1 MFNLGSRSRITYPD
15 NPKWLPPGFTL
26 CLKTEVPG
34 SALLAVGDIDSAAV
48 GERDRFDLEHQLGV
62 RQGPHLTD
70 RVSRIRLAEYLLTQ
84 LNHLGKMGHV
94 GDEDGDLDHLI
105 KTRSRCFEDAVEVA
119 DCLAGLSSE
128 VANADDFTL
137 IVDSGLSRH
146 EDEIANPEPL
156 GDVNRGEPVR
166 FGTDA
171 LRVGS
176 HLRILLRLWVGELC
190 LTGEFRS
197 PRSLSRD
204 NYKFEVGVRNN
215 HRMKHLGPRVGW
227 FLLLLCACSGAADQV
242 STELLDKDIT
252 NVVATSIEASATTT
266 SIGVTSTTADTKGA
280 KEFDVTILAPESA
293 TAYSEIEIKV
303 ASEEDIVA
311 TEIVS
316 DRLVLVSSTKTSAI
330 VRTPIVVQNQ
340 VIDYSIQVSTANGHS
355 KRMSQQIEVVLYEH
369 DVARTRHLNPADLEG
384 TSTEDY
390 AVFNFGFE
398 TVFVNERYSETYCY
412 PTLDNCNELD
422 GSFTADA
429 HNMMVGDFNGDG
441 HQDLVVGW
449 VIFPHTLSHKE
460 RSTVRVYLNDGT
472 GRLIADPTIYAS
484 GAPTERNMSYRLVVD
499 DFNLDGVDDIFA
511 GSQGLLKLLP
521 TGERVNDMD
530 PHVLLLSRDGK
541 LFDASDTI
549 DYRDTIFFAH
559 DASSGD
565 INGDGF
571 PDILAARTLFL
582 NDGGAGFVNSI
593 ENLPEGLRR
602 NDHYV
607 MSSLLEDFNGDGL
620 ADPVLFWGDETDSLN
635 PRPAQIAISDQQKP
649 SAQWKVHSLPTGPF
663 GLGTTKFNYAAAAD
677 IDGDGDAD
685 IVIGTTRAGS
695 LYYVGRFMQILRND
709 GSGNFT
715 DISQDAMGEQPR
727 ALNYKDPEVEVQCT
741 VWGEGQVVLLD
752 IDNDGDIDITD
763 RTNGGAQGAEEAC
776 PGIEIYLNDGNGSFS
791 RDESSQLA
799 WVRQHQI
806 PGFVALAPTG
816 HQIGN
821 AIPIDLDGRFGI
833 DYVAQI
839 RSPWGGL
846 YSFLYQVMS
855 LR

>member
-1 MFNLGSRSRITYPD
+1 MRGS
-15 NPKWLPPGFTL
+15 
-26 CLKTEVPG
+26 
-34 SALLAVGDIDSAAV
+34 
-48 GERDRFDLEHQLGV
+48 
-62 RQGPHLTD
+62 
-70 RVSRIRLAEYLLTQ
+70 LTQ
-84 LNHLGKMGHV
+84 LG
-94 GDEDGDLDHLI
+94 
-105 KTRSRCFEDAVEVA
+105 
-119 DCLAGLSSE
+119 
-128 VANADDFTL
+128 
-137 IVDSGLSRH
+137 
-146 EDEIANPEPL
+146 
-156 GDVNRGEPVR
+156 
-166 FGTDA
+166 A
-171 LRVGS
+171 L
-176 HLRILLRLWVGELC
+176 L
-190 LTGEFRS
+190 
-197 PRSLSRD
+197 
-204 NYKFEVGVRNN
+204 
-215 HRMKHLGPRVGW
+215 M
-227 FLLLLCACSGAADQV
+227 LLCACGSSGEPV
-242 STELLDKDIT
+242 STELSDE
-252 NVVATSIEASATTT
+252 NVPNAVETPAETTT
-266 SIGVTSTTADTKGA
+266 VDTGVGVTVTTTTVAY
-280 KEFDVTILAPESA
+280 KEDATDFDVTISAPERA
-293 TAYSEIEIKV
+293 NGYSEIEIQV
-303 ASEEDIVA
+303 ASEQDIVA
-311 TEIVS
+311 IEIISDLLVS
-316 DRLVLVSSTKTSAI
+316 LSSTKHSAI
-330 VRTPIVVQNQ
+330 VRTPIVQQNQ
-340 VIDYSIQVSTANGHS
+340 VIDYWIQVSTANGHS

-398 TVFVNERYSETYCY
+398 TVFVNERYNETYCY
-412 PTLDNCNELD
+412 PTLDNCND
-422 GSFTADA
+422 VGGSFTADA

-449 VIFPHTLSHKE
+449 VIFPHTLSHEE
-460 RSTVRVYLNDGT
+460 RSTVRVYLNDGA

-484 GAPTERNMSYRLVVD
+484 GAPPERNMSYRLVVD

-521 TGERVNDMD
+521 TGERVMDMD

-541 LFDASDTI
+541 LVDASDTI

-620 ADPVLFWGDETDSLN
+620 ADPVLFWGDEVDSLN
-635 PRPAQIAISDQQKP
+635 PRPPQIAISDKQKP
-649 SAQWKVHSLPTGPF
+649 SAQWEVHSLPTGPF
-663 GLGTTKFNYAAAAD
+663 GPGTTKFNHAATAD

-727 ALNYKDPEVEVQCT
+727 ALNYEDPAVEVQCT

-839 RSPWGGL
+839 RSPWGGIF
-846 YSFLYQVMS
+846 SFLYQAMS

>member
-1 MFNLGSRSRITYPD
+1 M
-15 NPKWLPPGFTL
+15 
-26 CLKTEVPG
+26 
-34 SALLAVGDIDSAAV
+34 
-48 GERDRFDLEHQLGV
+48 
-62 RQGPHLTD
+62 
-70 RVSRIRLAEYLLTQ
+70 
-84 LNHLGKMGHV
+84 
-94 GDEDGDLDHLI
+94 
-105 KTRSRCFEDAVEVA
+105 
-119 DCLAGLSSE
+119 
-128 VANADDFTL
+128 
-137 IVDSGLSRH
+137 
-146 EDEIANPEPL
+146 
-156 GDVNRGEPVR
+156 
-166 FGTDA
+166 
-171 LRVGS
+171 
-176 HLRILLRLWVGELC
+176 
-190 LTGEFRS
+190 
-197 PRSLSRD
+197 
-204 NYKFEVGVRNN
+204 
-215 HRMKHLGPRVGW
+215 
-227 FLLLLCACSGAADQV
+227 LLCACGSSGEPV
-242 STELLDKDIT
+242 STELSDE
-252 NVVATSIEASATTT
+252 NVPNAVETPAETTT
-266 SIGVTSTTADTKGA
+266 VDTGVGVTVTTTTVAY
-280 KEFDVTILAPESA
+280 KEDATDFDVTISAPERA
-293 TAYSEIEIKV
+293 NGYSEIEIQV
-303 ASEEDIVA
+303 ASEQDIVA
-311 TEIVS
+311 IEIISDLLVS
-316 DRLVLVSSTKTSAI
+316 LSSTKHSAI
-330 VRTPIVVQNQ
+330 VRTPIVQQNQ
-340 VIDYSIQVSTANGHS
+340 VIDYWIQVSTANGHS

-398 TVFVNERYSETYCY
+398 TVFVNERYNETYCY
-412 PTLDNCNELD
+412 PTLDNCND
-422 GSFTADA
+422 VGGSFTADA

-449 VIFPHTLSHKE
+449 VIFPHTLSHEE
-460 RSTVRVYLNDGT
+460 RSTVRVYLNDGA

-484 GAPTERNMSYRLVVD
+484 GAPPERNMSYRLVVD

-521 TGERVNDMD
+521 TGERVMDMD

-541 LFDASDTI
+541 LVDASDTI

-620 ADPVLFWGDETDSLN
+620 ADPVLFWGDEVDSLN
-635 PRPAQIAISDQQKP
+635 PRPPQIAISDKQKP
-649 SAQWKVHSLPTGPF
+649 SAQWEVHSLPTGPF
-663 GLGTTKFNYAAAAD
+663 GPGTTKFNHAATAD

-727 ALNYKDPEVEVQCT
+727 ALNYEDPAVEVQCT

-839 RSPWGGL
+839 RSPWGGIF
-846 YSFLYQVMS
+846 SFLYQAMS

>member
-1 MFNLGSRSRITYPD
+1 MRGS
-15 NPKWLPPGFTL
+15 
-26 CLKTEVPG
+26 
-34 SALLAVGDIDSAAV
+34 
-48 GERDRFDLEHQLGV
+48 
-62 RQGPHLTD
+62 
-70 RVSRIRLAEYLLTQ
+70 LTQ
-84 LNHLGKMGHV
+84 LG
-94 GDEDGDLDHLI
+94 
-105 KTRSRCFEDAVEVA
+105 
-119 DCLAGLSSE
+119 
-128 VANADDFTL
+128 
-137 IVDSGLSRH
+137 
-146 EDEIANPEPL
+146 
-156 GDVNRGEPVR
+156 
-166 FGTDA
+166 A
-171 LRVGS
+171 L
-176 HLRILLRLWVGELC
+176 L
-190 LTGEFRS
+190 
-197 PRSLSRD
+197 
-204 NYKFEVGVRNN
+204 
-215 HRMKHLGPRVGW
+215 M
-227 FLLLLCACSGAADQV
+227 LLCACGSSGEPV
-242 STELLDKDIT
+242 STELSDE
-252 NVVATSIEASATTT
+252 NVPNAVETPAETTT
-266 SIGVTSTTADTKGA
+266 VDTGVGVTVTTTTVAY
-280 KEFDVTILAPESA
+280 KEDATDFDVTISAPERA
-293 TAYSEIEIKV
+293 NGYSEIEIQV
-303 ASEEDIVA
+303 ASEQDIVA
-311 TEIVS
+311 IEIISDLLVS
-316 DRLVLVSSTKTSAI
+316 LSSTKHSAI
-330 VRTPIVVQNQ
+330 VRTPIVQQNQ
-340 VIDYSIQVSTANGHS
+340 VIDYWIQVSTANGHS

-398 TVFVNERYSETYCY
+398 TVFVNERYNETYCY
-412 PTLDNCNELD
+412 PTLDNCNDLD

-449 VIFPHTLSHKE
+449 VIFPHTLSHEE
-460 RSTVRVYLNDGT
+460 RSTVRVYLNDGA

-484 GAPTERNMSYRLVVD
+484 GAPPERNMSYRLVVD

-521 TGERVNDMD
+521 TGERVMDMD

-541 LFDASDTI
+541 LVDASDTI

-620 ADPVLFWGDETDSLN
+620 ADPVLFWGDEVDSLN
-635 PRPAQIAISDQQKP
+635 PRPPQIAISDKQKP
-649 SAQWKVHSLPTGPF
+649 SAQWEVHSLPTGPF
-663 GLGTTKFNYAAAAD
+663 GPGTTKFNHAATAD

-727 ALNYKDPEVEVQCT
+727 ALNYEDPEVEVQCT

-839 RSPWGGL
+839 RSPWGGIF
-846 YSFLYQVMS
+846 SFLYQAMS